1 MTLSKKCRRLRPSAK
16 TEDKSGWIDFFQKCI
31 IACEKFFL
39 FWVPM
44 NIKKDRKAKVESVYS
59 FYVKTFLN
67 NSVLRNMF
75 VIPKKIVLN
84 CMYKVKIKTGY
95 LKKRQLL
102 RLGMLPPFLTI
113 FLPTTYQSST
123 KFWCR
128 RSFWGAK
135 CV

>member
-1 MTLSKKCRRLRPSAK
+1 
-16 TEDKSGWIDFFQKCI
+16 
-31 IACEKFFL
+31 
-39 FWVPM
+39 M
-44 NIKKDRKAKVESVYS
+44 NTKKDRKAKVESVYS

-102 RLGMLPPFLTI
+102 RLDMLPPFLTI
-113 FLPTTYQSST
+113 FLPVISGVKYRS
-123 KFWCR
+123 KFCHLKGKPAVIFSKWLI
-128 RSFWGAK
+128 
-135 CV
+135 